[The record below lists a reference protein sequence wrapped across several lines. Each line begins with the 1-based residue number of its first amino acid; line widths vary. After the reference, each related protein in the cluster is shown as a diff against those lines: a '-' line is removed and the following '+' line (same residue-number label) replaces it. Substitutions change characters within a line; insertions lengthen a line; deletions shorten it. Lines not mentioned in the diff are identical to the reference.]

1 MINNK
6 WCLRRKKTMSAEH
19 LFPPTLLKLHVLLKQ
34 ALWDWPGKF
43 SALFPRLYLQGVVE
57 VWETAQTCHGWSDC
71 QPLVALSSAVL
82 DTRQRHCEERV
93 TKYMKS
99 PWNRCI
105 VYCIV
110 LLSTWNIYKIIQI
123 YTRTHSNPWRNQQRR
138 TVSCCPGAN
147 LTSCECDWES
157 SIPCISRSSFLVS
170 PSAGSVHSNKPW
182 ISSAVKYLT
191 SKAEALGRQ
200 MAAGSWRSLN
210 FFVVKPTKTH

>member
-1 MINNK
+1 
-6 WCLRRKKTMSAEH
+6 MSAEH
-19 LFPPTLLKLHVLLKQ
+19 LSPPTLLKLHVLLKQ

-43 SALFPRLYLQGVVE
+43 SALFPRLHLQGVVE

-71 QPLVALSSAVL
+71 QPLVTLSSAVL

-138 TVSCCPGAN
+138 TVSCCPR
-147 LTSCECDWES
+147 SES
-157 SIPCISRSSFLVS
+157 DFLRMRLRVFDSMHITQQFSRLYLCGVC
-170 PSAGSVHSNKPW
+170 PLEQAMDL
-182 ISSAVKYLT
+182 ISS
-191 SKAEALGRQ
+191 EIP
-200 MAAGSWRSLN
+200 N
-210 FFVVKPTKTH
+210 FQGWGFGTADDCRKLKISQFFRGKTH